1 MKSADDDVCDPID
14 IVITGIAYTCAVI
27 SNTGC
32 SDGTSEG
39 RSDGAGE
46 AEGSSEGVSE
56 FAIGEEEG

>member
-1 MKSADDDVCDPID
+1 MKSTDDDVCDPID
-14 IVITGIAYTCAVI
+14 IVITGIAYICAET
-27 SNTGC
+27 SNAGC

-46 AEGSSEGVSE
+46 AEGSREGVTE